1 MQQSISVIIPYYRG
15 LKFIGKCIDSIF
27 ESYRTCNV
35 KFDLEVIVVLDGF
48 GQEDLDYLKK
58 HYDSKVNIIKNEKNL
73 GVSQSRN
80 TGKKHAQNDFM
91 LFIDQDD
98 FIDVKYFT
106 VIVPFLNSD
115 KYDIILVN
123 GYYLNSK
130 NSKTIPIYYFKPNLR
145 FNAFLKKTRI
155 HTPGQI
161 LINSKSFPY
170 DDFFPD
176 CDKQYKG
183 ADDRAAYINA
193 YINNREIQFKY
204 IDEKLFYYVLHENN
218 FGKDIFIGRKS
229 EISMCEY
236 FMDKVSAKRGRLLQS
251 SIKKARFE
259 MEILKSRSVIVAA
272 LHHPSCFLNYLR
284 CVLNLNK
291 IIGLIHKRLICF
303 EEKRWYEDELV

>member
-1 MQQSISVIIPYYRG
+1 MQKSISVIIPYYRG

-27 ESYRTCNV
+27 ESYRNCNV
-35 KFDLEVIVVLDGF
+35 NFDLEVIVVLDGF
-48 GQEDLDYLKK
+48 GQGDLDYLRA
-58 HYDSKVNIIKNEKNL
+58 HYNSKVNIIKNKKNL
-73 GVSQSRN
+73 GVAQSRN
-80 TGKKHAQNDFM
+80 IGKRHAKKDFL

-98 FIDVKYFT
+98 FIDVNYFS
-106 VIVPFLNSD
+106 VILPFLNS

-123 GYYLNSK
+123 GYYLNIK
-130 NSKTIPIYYFKPNLR
+130 NSKKIPIYYFKPNLK
-145 FNAFLKKTRI
+145 FNSFLKKTSI

-193 YINNREIQFKY
+193 YIKNKEIQFKY
-204 IDEKLFYYVLHENN
+204 IDEKLFFYVLHEEN
-218 FGKDIFIGRKS
+218 FGKNIFIGRKS

-236 FMDKVSAKRGRLLQS
+236 FMDKVSAKRRRLLQS
-251 SIKKARFE
+251 SIKKAKFE

-272 LHHPSCFLNYLR
+272 MHHPSFFLNYLR

-291 IIGLIHKRLICF
+291 IIGLIHKRLISF
-303 EEKRWYEDELV
+303 